1 MEKAKALLTKYG
13 LYILVVGI
21 VLLII
26 STSWMNNLPS
36 PYYLTPDEAHSK
48 FYVPLRIARF
58 LKGVGI
64 VGLLVGAFIV
74 IKNFV
79 SIKNSIPV
87 DTDNITKNIAT
98 SIFNNQ
104 SQSSTIV
111 RNSPTGAV
119 VLTPNKES
127 AKSSVIEITKSLTT
141 TGYEYIYTDEKDNK
155 IIGVNSILNHFIQK
169 GYRVV
174 NTIESGSNEHSV
186 MQIIIER

>member
-36 PYYLTPDEAHSK
+36 PYYMTPDEAHSK

-64 VGLLVGAFIV
+64 VGLLVGAFVV

-127 AKSSVIEITKSLTT
+127 AKSSVVEITKSLTT

-155 IIGVNSILNHFIQK
+155 IVGVNSILNHLIQK

>member
-13 LYILVVGI
+13 LYILVVRI

-64 VGLLVGAFIV
+64 VGLLVGAFVV

-127 AKSSVIEITKSLTT
+127 AKSSVVEITKSLTT

-155 IIGVNSILNHFIQK
+155 IVGVNSILNHLIQK